1 VKRCVLQFKKSYRRN
16 DKATCLSTTTF
27 IAHLVN
33 QRMVRLSNAE
43 VETRLDRYAHSF
55 LLLQLHEVVALQ
67 ILMLLVDSPT
77 DDSVEIAISFLKE
90 CGEKLTEV
98 SSKGVNAIFDTLRY
112 ILHDNKV
119 DKRVSSKCLKIP
131 LMCWER
137 SCMVMFLETCAS
149 GTIYDRS
156 NIPSSQR

>member
-1 VKRCVLQFKKSYRRN
+1 MF
-16 DKATCLSTTTF
+16 
-27 IAHLVN
+27 
-33 QRMVRLSNAE
+33 
-43 VETRLDRYAHSF
+43 
-55 LLLQLHEVVALQ
+55 QLHEVVALQ

-119 DKRVSSKCLKIP
+119 DKRVC
-131 LMCWER
+131 
-137 SCMVMFLETCAS
+137 VV
-149 GTIYDRS
+149 
-156 NIPSSQR
+156 